1 MTVNFMISVENFG
14 FLITI
19 AMPRTTPLDL
29 SMSLSVSLT
38 LAGCLAS
45 TIGSNSTERNNEDP
59 LITEGT
65 SLAAMEAIKYINH
78 KSSISDL
85 FSQPDG
91 EERLLQLQL
100 AWDGEIKSITSI
112 IVGSSPEY
120 DFALYTLYFI
130 AGRQRN
136 RAGLLGRSVEIRYWF
151 RT

>member
-1 MTVNFMISVENFG
+1 
-14 FLITI
+14 
-19 AMPRTTPLDL
+19 
-29 SMSLSVSLT
+29 
-38 LAGCLAS
+38 
-45 TIGSNSTERNNEDP
+45 
-59 LITEGT
+59 
-65 SLAAMEAIKYINH
+65 MEAIKYINH